1 MIRDSESKGNN
12 INGFL
17 GGGAIALAILAGV
30 MGLTNP
36 PRDEYI
42 HYASDA
48 LSEELKKNQ
57 CKESKV
63 PEFLREFS
71 GDLVD
76 FCETAIGASKV
87 GIKSYLDNS
96 TKRQNAL
103 IFSLYTTELFG
114 RRYQTLGAFGNFLTF
129 SSENVEKK

>member
-1 MIRDSESKGNN
+1 MIKDSKSNGN

-30 MGLTNP
+30 MGMTNP
-36 PRDEYI
+36 PRSEYI
-42 HYASDA
+42 HYASDH
-48 LSEELKKNQ
+48 LSEELKKSQ

-63 PEFLREFS
+63 PEFLRDLS

-76 FCETAIGASKV
+76 FCETAIGASRGAMK
-87 GIKSYLDNS
+87 GYLDNS
-96 TKRQNAL
+96 TKRRNAL

-129 SSENVEKK
+129 SAEDIKEK